1 MNRSTSLKRLGA
13 PFLICAVVTTAFLQR
28 DAIIKSIDSVS
39 SSPSSPWVTALLG
52 TLAWMSAAWLVSRLI
67 AYLIVS
73 TSADHRTGAHAP
85 EILINTISAA
95 IYILTFFLI
104 YRFVFDK
111 DTSGLLAT
119 SGIATLII
127 GFAIREMI
135 ADFFSGMA
143 ISAEQPYRIGD
154 WLEIESGLIGK
165 VVELNWRAT
174 RLETQEKK
182 VVVVANSDLASRQ
195 FTNLSSPTRAFRD
208 EIEIA
213 LNYTSDPTRIH
224 NILQAAILTTEGLH
238 PDGKHDSKIK
248 RFTERGVIYAVRFW
262 LSDYS
267 DRARVRDSVASNVLH
282 HLNQAGVSIP
292 YSQADILITRRRRP
306 RKETRINARR
316 LLSRI
321 DWLQAMTEEELD
333 NLADVAQERVFHAGD
348 EIVREGDEGDQ
359 LYVVVEGLLEA
370 HRDFQGRRERIGVI
384 EPGQA
389 IGEMSLLTG
398 AQRTATVIAKT
409 QVFALAVGR
418 DAIEVIFKARPEIAG
433 ELGRLMATRS
443 LEAKSAGS
451 ESLEANEELMDKA
464 KQIARRI
471 TAFFS
476 LGSSH

>member
-1 MNRSTSLKRLGA
+1 MDRDTSVKRLGA
-13 PFLICAVVTTAFLQR
+13 PFIACAVITVTFLQR
-28 DAIIKSIDSVS
+28 DAIIASIDSVA
-39 SSPSSPWVTALLG
+39 SSPAEKWITPLLG
-52 TLAWMSAAWLVSRLI
+52 TLAWFSAAWLISRLV
-67 AYLIVS
+67 AYLMIS
-73 TSADHRTGAHAP
+73 ASADEKSAFQAP
-85 EILINTISAA
+85 QILINTISAA
-95 IYILTFFLI
+95 IYILTFFLV
-104 YRFVFDK
+104 YRFVFDR

-154 WLEIESGLIGK
+154 WLEVESGLIGK

-195 FTNLSSPTRAFRD
+195 FTNLSAPSRAFRD
-208 EIEIA
+208 EIEIT
-213 LNYTSDPTRIH
+213 LNYTSDPNRIH
-224 NILQAAILTTEGLH
+224 NILQAAILTTDGLH

-248 RFTERGVIYAVRFW
+248 RFTDRGVVYAVRFW
-262 LSDYS
+262 LGDYS
-267 DRARVRDSVASNVLH
+267 DRARIRDRVASNVLH

-292 YSQADILITRRRRP
+292 YAQADILITRQRRP

-321 DWLQAMTEEELD
+321 DWLQAMNEEELN
-333 NLADVAQERVFHAGD
+333 NLADIAEERVFSAGD
-348 EIVREGDEGDQ
+348 HIVRENDDGDR
-359 LYVVVEGLLEA
+359 LYVVVEGILEA
-370 HRDFQGRRERIGVI
+370 FRDINGRSERIGLI

-398 AQRTATVIAKT
+398 TKRTATVIAKT
-409 QVFALAVGR
+409 HVFALEINR
-418 DAIEVIFKARPEIAG
+418 QAIEVIFKARPEIAG

-443 LEAKSAGS
+443 LEAQSSRS
-451 ESLEANEELMDKA
+451 ESMAGDEEIMHKA
-464 KQIARRI
+464 KQIAKRI
-471 TAFFS
+471 TAFFG
-476 LGSSH
+476 LGGHH